1 MNSIANHFDGA
12 AAKTLRKV
20 DLDPQR
26 DNAPKNASTQHE
38 IGGLPKAG
46 ARDWL
51 GTPAGTEKKYFSC
64 LHIFLSD
71 EEDEISV
78 EESQATWYNTRAN
91 QKNRGPE
98 YRLFYQSSSVTRRM
112 QEGDLLLLAKHK
124 SDTLLFLTAPA
135 GSTSEMQLRRLFG
148 LNVLDSE
155 KFNAAD
161 LQTAEIPLPFRLALE
176 NLGVEL
182 HAPASDDGT
191 WLERMEKEFDF
202 QGNGFPTTAIL
213 SKFAR
218 TSLNDFL
225 DKEIGPDSALLN
237 WMEHEERLFRLLERE
252 LVKTRLSTGFGKNGQ
267 DVDEFIRYS
276 LSVQNRRKS
285 RVGHA
290 FENHLE
296 YIFKRQSLQF
306 ERGSKSKTTE
316 NQSKPDFLFPS
327 FSAYHDTN
335 YPTENLFLLGA
346 KTTCKDRWRQ
356 VLSEGHKVKE
366 KYLVTLEPAI
376 SENQTDEMK
385 ANNLT
390 LVIPTTLHS
399 TYSREQQKNLIDIQN
414 FINFVKIKQEQE

>member
-1 MNSIANHFDGA
+1 
-12 AAKTLRKV
+12 
-20 DLDPQR
+20 
-26 DNAPKNASTQHE
+26 
-38 IGGLPKAG
+38 
-46 ARDWL
+46 
-51 GTPAGTEKKYFSC
+51 
-64 LHIFLSD
+64 
-71 EEDEISV
+71 
-78 EESQATWYNTRAN
+78 
-91 QKNRGPE
+91 
-98 YRLFYQSSSVTRRM
+98 
-112 QEGDLLLLAKHK
+112 
-124 SDTLLFLTAPA
+124 
-135 GSTSEMQLRRLFG
+135 MQLRRLFG
-148 LNVLDSE
+148 LNVVNSE
-155 KFNAAD
+155 NFNAAD

-176 NLGVEL
+176 NLGIEL
-182 HAPASDDGT
+182 HTPASDDGT

-202 QGNGFPTTAIL
+202 RGSGFPATAIL

-225 DKEIGPDSALLN
+225 DEEIGPDSALLN

-296 YIFKRQSLQF
+296 YIFRRQNLQF
-306 ERGSKSKTTE
+306 ERGSKSRTTE

-327 FSAYHDTN
+327 FAAYHDTN
-335 YPTENLFLLGA
+335 YPTENIFLLGA

-356 VLSEGHKVKE
+356 VLSEGNKVKE

-399 TYSREQQKNLIDIQN
+399 TYSREQQEQLVDVQC
-414 FINFVKIKQEQE
+414 FINFVRIKQKN